1 MAGEIQETS
10 SSSVLNMVLDLVSEI
25 LDFFCLSTGT
35 FQVNDSKTYEESEF
49 IVNAMRDAVLLG

>member
-10 SSSVLNMVLDLVSEI
+10 SSSVLNMVLECHWDSW
-25 LDFFCLSTGT
+25 DFCLSTGT
-35 FQVNDSKTYEESEF
+35 FQVNGSKAYEESEF